1 MDKEGVGRMKKVI
14 WLACGSGVASSQM
27 AAHTLGEKVKQRGLD
42 VDIQVV
48 GFRDMGAR
56 HQKPDVLVSIA
67 PGIENGNYADL
78 KGVKIINGVPLLTG
92 IGIDKVMDEIEQALK
107 S

>member
-1 MDKEGVGRMKKVI
+1 MKKVV

-27 AAHTLGEKVKQRGLD
+27 AAHTLGERAKQRGLD
-42 VDIQVV
+42 IDIQVV

-67 PGIENGNYADL
+67 PGIESGNYADL
-78 KGVKIINGVPLLTG
+78 SGVKIINGVSLLTG
-92 IGIDKVMDEIEQALK
+92 IGIEKVMDQIEEALK